1 MKITK
6 RDGRKVEFD
15 KSKIEQA
22 VVKAALAEQMDDI
35 SANNLGKRIAQSVA
49 KSLENEGKAFVD
61 IESVQDE
68 VEEAL
73 MQKHPSIA
81 KAYILYRHKKAK
93 LRRVKAGAG
102 VALIEDYLGGQE
114 WRIRE
119 NSNMAFSLQ
128 GLNNHIASDITA
140 EYWLN
145 SVYDERIRNAHIS
158 GDMHIC
164 DLSQLSSYCVGWDIQ
179 DLLRVGFTGVPGKTS
194 SSPAK
199 HFGSILGQIVNFLYS
214 LQGESAGAQAV
225 SSFDTLLA
233 PFIKSDGLNYDQVKQ
248 EIQTFVFNMNV
259 PTRVGFQS
267 PFSNITLDLVCPST
281 LKDVPVII
289 GGIDQNTTY
298 GEYQNEMDMINRA
311 FAEVMFEGDAA
322 GRCFRFP
329 IPTVNIHK
337 NFDWDSKRAD
347 EIFKLSGRYG
357 TYYYSNFLNSDLNP
371 EDARSM
377 CPMHP
382 DTKVLVRSNRGIIHR
397 RIQDIYDTTKRCGT
411 KYEVRYK
418 GEWIPA
424 EATKISSQKCVR
436 LLLVNGTEVIF
447 DERHEQPVLS
457 SKDGEMLIKVAGEI
471 KAGEFLPFN
480 ISGNGKEYHDHRY
493 RVGRIVGAYLGDGS
507 YAKNAGIFSLNKTT
521 KSEILEEIK
530 DFFESFG
537 FTTTIRETP
546 DTQLRSLYVKGMGAS
561 FKAWMSQFIS
571 GEYADTKR
579 LTAYCFALG
588 ESFCKGL
595 LDGWYETDG
604 GNSGGIYTI
613 NEGLKEDFSTL
624 CGFIGYGYDVSGK
637 DTRGSGY
644 KSDTVVY
651 VLKFHKRESYGE
663 FFFRKFGLHWVQVK
677 EVIEDSYAGNVYCM
691 AVNSDEHLFELA
703 NGLVTH
709 NCRLRLDNREL
720 RKRGGGLFGANPLT
734 GSIGV
739 VTLNL
744 PRIGY
749 DSKDEQEF
757 FVKLESLMEVAKDSL
772 CMKRETVEA
781 FTEAGLYP
789 YTKFYLRAV
798 KERFGR
804 YWANHFS
811 TIGLVGMNEA
821 CLNLFGEDISTEK
834 GKSFAE
840 RVLTFMRGMIM
851 KYQEETGDYFN
862 LEASPAEGTSYRLA
876 LLDKRSRP
884 GMIFANGKAE
894 EGKEVYYTNSTQLP
908 VGYTDDL
915 FKALDHQETLQT
927 LYNGGTVVHGLIGE
941 EIKDAQTVKQLVKTI
956 AENYKIPYFTI
967 TPTFSVCSDHGY
979 IAGEVYSCPTCGK
992 TTEVYSRVVGYY
1004 SPVSNWNAGKAQEFK
1019 DRKEYVLIDE

>member
-61 IESVQDE
+61 IESVQDA

-233 PFIKSDGLNYDQVKQ
+233 PFIKNDGLNYDQVKQ
-248 EIQTFVFNMNV
+248 EIQAFVFNMNV

-289 GGIDQNTTY
+289 GGVDQSTTY

-357 TYYYSNFLNSDLNP
+357 TYYYSNFINSDLNP

-377 CPMHP
+377 C
-382 DTKVLVRSNRGIIHR
+382 
-397 RIQDIYDTTKRCGT
+397 
-411 KYEVRYK
+411 
-418 GEWIPA
+418 
-424 EATKISSQKCVR
+424 
-436 LLLVNGTEVIF
+436 
-447 DERHEQPVLS
+447 
-457 SKDGEMLIKVAGEI
+457 
-471 KAGEFLPFN
+471 
-480 ISGNGKEYHDHRY
+480 
-493 RVGRIVGAYLGDGS
+493 
-507 YAKNAGIFSLNKTT
+507 
-521 KSEILEEIK
+521 
-530 DFFESFG
+530 
-537 FTTTIRETP
+537 
-546 DTQLRSLYVKGMGAS
+546 
-561 FKAWMSQFIS
+561 
-571 GEYADTKR
+571 
-579 LTAYCFALG
+579 
-588 ESFCKGL
+588 
-595 LDGWYETDG
+595 
-604 GNSGGIYTI
+604 
-613 NEGLKEDFSTL
+613 
-624 CGFIGYGYDVSGK
+624 
-637 DTRGSGY
+637 
-644 KSDTVVY
+644 
-651 VLKFHKRESYGE
+651 
-663 FFFRKFGLHWVQVK
+663 
-677 EVIEDSYAGNVYCM
+677 
-691 AVNSDEHLFELA
+691 
-703 NGLVTH
+703 
-709 NCRLRLDNREL
+709 CRLRLDNREL

-757 FVKLESLMEVAKDSL
+757 FVKLENLMGVAKDSL
-772 CMKRETVEA
+772 CMKRETIEA

-798 KERFGR
+798 KERFGK

-821 CLNLFGEDISTEK
+821 CLNLFGEDISTSK
-834 GKSFAE
+834 GKHFAE
-840 RVLTFMRGMIM
+840 QVLTFMRGMIT

-884 GMIFANGKAE
+884 GMVFANGKAE

-908 VGYTDDL
+908 VGFTDDL
-915 FKALDHQETLQT
+915 FKALDHQDTLQT

-941 EIKDAQTVKQLVKTI
+941 EIKDSQTVKQLVKTI
-956 AENYKIPYFTI
+956 AENYKLPYFTI

-979 IAGEVYSCPTCGK
+979 LAGEVYSCPTCGK

-1004 SPVSNWNAGKAQEFK
+1004 GPISNWNAGKAQEFK

>member
-49 KSLENEGKAFVD
+49 QSLENEGKAFVD

-199 HFGSILGQIVNFLYS
+199 HFGSVLGQIVNFLYS
-214 LQGESAGAQAV
+214 LQGESAGAQAI

-233 PFIKSDGLNYDQVKQ
+233 PFIKNDGLNYDQVKQ

-281 LKDVPVII
+281 LKDAPVII
-289 GGIDQNTTY
+289 GGVDQNTTY

-311 FAEVMFEGDAA
+311 FAEVMFDGDAA

-377 CPMHP
+377 C
-382 DTKVLVRSNRGIIHR
+382 
-397 RIQDIYDTTKRCGT
+397 
-411 KYEVRYK
+411 
-418 GEWIPA
+418 
-424 EATKISSQKCVR
+424 
-436 LLLVNGTEVIF
+436 
-447 DERHEQPVLS
+447 
-457 SKDGEMLIKVAGEI
+457 
-471 KAGEFLPFN
+471 
-480 ISGNGKEYHDHRY
+480 
-493 RVGRIVGAYLGDGS
+493 
-507 YAKNAGIFSLNKTT
+507 
-521 KSEILEEIK
+521 
-530 DFFESFG
+530 
-537 FTTTIRETP
+537 
-546 DTQLRSLYVKGMGAS
+546 
-561 FKAWMSQFIS
+561 
-571 GEYADTKR
+571 
-579 LTAYCFALG
+579 
-588 ESFCKGL
+588 
-595 LDGWYETDG
+595 
-604 GNSGGIYTI
+604 
-613 NEGLKEDFSTL
+613 
-624 CGFIGYGYDVSGK
+624 
-637 DTRGSGY
+637 
-644 KSDTVVY
+644 
-651 VLKFHKRESYGE
+651 
-663 FFFRKFGLHWVQVK
+663 
-677 EVIEDSYAGNVYCM
+677 
-691 AVNSDEHLFELA
+691 
-703 NGLVTH
+703 
-709 NCRLRLDNREL
+709 CRLRLDNREL

-757 FVKLESLMEVAKDSL
+757 FVKLENLMDTAKDSL

-798 KERFGR
+798 KERFGK

-811 TIGLVGMNEA
+811 TIGLIGMNEA
-821 CLNLFGEDISTEK
+821 CLNLFGEDISTSK
-834 GKSFAE
+834 GKHFAE
-840 RVLTFMRGMIM
+840 QVLTFMRGMIT

-884 GMIFANGKAE
+884 GMVFANGNAE

-908 VGYTDDL
+908 VGFTDDL
-915 FKALDHQETLQT
+915 FKALDHQDTLQT
-927 LYNGGTVVHGLIGE
+927 LYTGGTVVHGLIGE
-941 EIKDAQTVKQLVKTI
+941 EIKDSQTVKHLVKTI
-956 AENYKIPYFTI
+956 AENYKLPYFTI

-979 IAGEVYSCPTCGK
+979 LAGEVYSCPTCGK

-1004 SPVSNWNAGKAQEFK
+1004 GPVSNWNAGKAQEFK

>member
-22 VVKAALAEQMDDI
+22 VIKAALAEQMDDI

-233 PFIKSDGLNYDQVKQ
+233 PFIKNDGLNYDQVKQ

-289 GGIDQNTTY
+289 GGVDQSTTY

-311 FAEVMFEGDAA
+311 FAEVMFDGDAA

-357 TYYYSNFLNSDLNP
+357 TYYYSNFINSDLNP

-377 CPMHP
+377 C
-382 DTKVLVRSNRGIIHR
+382 
-397 RIQDIYDTTKRCGT
+397 
-411 KYEVRYK
+411 
-418 GEWIPA
+418 
-424 EATKISSQKCVR
+424 
-436 LLLVNGTEVIF
+436 
-447 DERHEQPVLS
+447 
-457 SKDGEMLIKVAGEI
+457 
-471 KAGEFLPFN
+471 
-480 ISGNGKEYHDHRY
+480 
-493 RVGRIVGAYLGDGS
+493 
-507 YAKNAGIFSLNKTT
+507 
-521 KSEILEEIK
+521 
-530 DFFESFG
+530 
-537 FTTTIRETP
+537 
-546 DTQLRSLYVKGMGAS
+546 
-561 FKAWMSQFIS
+561 
-571 GEYADTKR
+571 
-579 LTAYCFALG
+579 
-588 ESFCKGL
+588 
-595 LDGWYETDG
+595 
-604 GNSGGIYTI
+604 
-613 NEGLKEDFSTL
+613 
-624 CGFIGYGYDVSGK
+624 
-637 DTRGSGY
+637 
-644 KSDTVVY
+644 
-651 VLKFHKRESYGE
+651 
-663 FFFRKFGLHWVQVK
+663 
-677 EVIEDSYAGNVYCM
+677 
-691 AVNSDEHLFELA
+691 
-703 NGLVTH
+703 
-709 NCRLRLDNREL
+709 CRLRLDNREL

-757 FVKLESLMEVAKDSL
+757 FAKLENLMEVAKDSL
-772 CMKRETVEA
+772 CMKREAVEA

-798 KERFGR
+798 KERFGK

-840 RVLTFMRGMIM
+840 RVLVFMRDVIT

-884 GMIFANGKAE
+884 GMVFANGKAE

-908 VGYTDDL
+908 VGFTDDL
-915 FKALDHQETLQT
+915 FKALDHQDTLQT

-941 EIKDAQTVKQLVKTI
+941 EIKDSQTVKQLVKTI
-956 AENYKIPYFTI
+956 AENYKLPYFTI
-967 TPTFSVCSDHGY
+967 TPTFSVCADHGY
-979 IAGEVYSCPTCGK
+979 IDGEVYSCPTCGK

-1004 SPVSNWNAGKAQEFK
+1004 GPVSNWNAGKAQEFK

>member
-49 KSLENEGKAFVD
+49 QSLENEGKAFVD
-61 IESVQDE
+61 IESVQDA

-114 WRIRE
+114 WRVRE

-233 PFIKSDGLNYDQVKQ
+233 PFIKNDGLNYDQVKQ

-267 PFSNITLDLVCPST
+267 PFSNITIDLVCPST

-289 GGIDQNTTY
+289 GGVDQSTTY

-357 TYYYSNFLNSDLNP
+357 TYYYSNFINSDLNP

-377 CPMHP
+377 C
-382 DTKVLVRSNRGIIHR
+382 
-397 RIQDIYDTTKRCGT
+397 
-411 KYEVRYK
+411 
-418 GEWIPA
+418 
-424 EATKISSQKCVR
+424 
-436 LLLVNGTEVIF
+436 
-447 DERHEQPVLS
+447 
-457 SKDGEMLIKVAGEI
+457 
-471 KAGEFLPFN
+471 
-480 ISGNGKEYHDHRY
+480 
-493 RVGRIVGAYLGDGS
+493 
-507 YAKNAGIFSLNKTT
+507 
-521 KSEILEEIK
+521 
-530 DFFESFG
+530 
-537 FTTTIRETP
+537 
-546 DTQLRSLYVKGMGAS
+546 
-561 FKAWMSQFIS
+561 
-571 GEYADTKR
+571 
-579 LTAYCFALG
+579 
-588 ESFCKGL
+588 
-595 LDGWYETDG
+595 
-604 GNSGGIYTI
+604 
-613 NEGLKEDFSTL
+613 
-624 CGFIGYGYDVSGK
+624 
-637 DTRGSGY
+637 
-644 KSDTVVY
+644 
-651 VLKFHKRESYGE
+651 
-663 FFFRKFGLHWVQVK
+663 
-677 EVIEDSYAGNVYCM
+677 
-691 AVNSDEHLFELA
+691 
-703 NGLVTH
+703 
-709 NCRLRLDNREL
+709 CRLRLDNREL

-757 FVKLESLMEVAKDSL
+757 FVKLENLMGVAKDSL

-798 KERFGR
+798 KERFGK

-821 CLNLFGEDISTEK
+821 CLNLFGEDK
-834 GKSFAE
+834 
-840 RVLTFMRGMIM
+840 
-851 KYQEETGDYFN
+851 QQ
-862 LEASPAEGTSYRLA
+862 
-876 LLDKRSRP
+876 
-884 GMIFANGKAE
+884 
-894 EGKEVYYTNSTQLP
+894 KEL
-908 VGYTDDL
+908 
-915 FKALDHQETLQT
+915 
-927 LYNGGTVVHGLIGE
+927 
-941 EIKDAQTVKQLVKTI
+941 
-956 AENYKIPYFTI
+956 
-967 TPTFSVCSDHGY
+967 
-979 IAGEVYSCPTCGK
+979 
-992 TTEVYSRVVGYY
+992 
-1004 SPVSNWNAGKAQEFK
+1004 
-1019 DRKEYVLIDE
+1019 

>member
-22 VVKAALAEQMDDI
+22 VVKAALAEQMDNI

-49 KSLENEGKAFVD
+49 QSLENEGKAFVD

-199 HFGSILGQIVNFLYS
+199 HFGSVLGQIVNFLYS
-214 LQGESAGAQAV
+214 LQGESAGAQAI

-233 PFIKSDGLNYDQVKQ
+233 PFIKNDGMNYDQVKQ

-267 PFSNITLDLVCPST
+267 PFSNITLDLVCPSI

-289 GGIDQNTTY
+289 GGVDQSTTY

-357 TYYYSNFLNSDLNP
+357 TYYYSNFINSDLNP

-377 CPMHP
+377 C
-382 DTKVLVRSNRGIIHR
+382 
-397 RIQDIYDTTKRCGT
+397 
-411 KYEVRYK
+411 
-418 GEWIPA
+418 
-424 EATKISSQKCVR
+424 
-436 LLLVNGTEVIF
+436 
-447 DERHEQPVLS
+447 
-457 SKDGEMLIKVAGEI
+457 
-471 KAGEFLPFN
+471 
-480 ISGNGKEYHDHRY
+480 
-493 RVGRIVGAYLGDGS
+493 
-507 YAKNAGIFSLNKTT
+507 
-521 KSEILEEIK
+521 
-530 DFFESFG
+530 
-537 FTTTIRETP
+537 
-546 DTQLRSLYVKGMGAS
+546 
-561 FKAWMSQFIS
+561 
-571 GEYADTKR
+571 
-579 LTAYCFALG
+579 
-588 ESFCKGL
+588 
-595 LDGWYETDG
+595 
-604 GNSGGIYTI
+604 
-613 NEGLKEDFSTL
+613 
-624 CGFIGYGYDVSGK
+624 
-637 DTRGSGY
+637 
-644 KSDTVVY
+644 
-651 VLKFHKRESYGE
+651 
-663 FFFRKFGLHWVQVK
+663 
-677 EVIEDSYAGNVYCM
+677 
-691 AVNSDEHLFELA
+691 
-703 NGLVTH
+703 
-709 NCRLRLDNREL
+709 CRLRLDNREL

-757 FVKLESLMEVAKDSL
+757 FVKLENLMGVAKDSL
-772 CMKRETVEA
+772 CMKRETIEA

-821 CLNLFGEDISTEK
+821 CLNLFGEDISTSK
-834 GKSFAE
+834 GKHFAE
-840 RVLTFMRGMIM
+840 QVLVFMRGMITE
-851 KYQEETGDYFN
+851 YQEETGDYFN

-884 GMIFANGKAE
+884 GMVFANGKAE

-908 VGYTDDL
+908 VGFTDDL

-927 LYNGGTVVHGLIGE
+927 LYTGGTVVHGLIGE
-941 EIKDAQTVKQLVKTI
+941 EIKDSQTVKQLVKTI

-979 IAGEVYSCPTCGK
+979 LAGEVYSCPTCGK
-992 TTEVYSRVVGYY
+992 ITEVYSRVVGYY
-1004 SPVSNWNAGKAQEFK
+1004 GPVSNWNAGKAQEFK